1 VQVNVNDGRGNGKA
15 RVTIEADLTVVELIE
30 SVAAYFDKKEGPYM
44 LFNRRTQS
52 WLMVGDD
59 MQAAAARG
67 YTYDTNAPIMGNQ
80 RAEQLLQNDDELD
93 LYEDENG

>member
-1 VQVNVNDGRGNGKA
+1 MVNDGKGAGK
-15 RVTIEADLTVVELIE
+15 VKVNIETGLTVVELIE
-30 SVAAYFDKKEGPYM
+30 SVAAYFEKKEGSYA

-80 RAEQLLQNDDELD
+80 PAEQLLQNDDELD
-93 LYEDENG
+93 LYEDESG